1 MSMAVWIGQ
10 VVVMIVLVGG
20 AFLMG
25 VSVGDANGG
34 KR

>member
-1 MSMAVWIGQ
+1 MNMTVWIGQ
-10 VVVMIVLVGG
+10 VVVMVILVGG

-25 VSVGDANGG
+25 VSVSDREQG

>member
-1 MSMAVWIGQ
+1 MTEWIGQ
-10 VVVMIVLVGG
+10 VIVMMILVVG

-25 VSVGDANGG
+25 ASINDRKQG

>member
-1 MSMAVWIGQ
+1 MMEWIGQ
-10 VVVMIVLVGG
+10 VIVMIVLFGG

-25 VSVGDANGG
+25 VSVGDAKGG

>member
-1 MSMAVWIGQ
+1 MTEWIGQ
-10 VVVMIVLVGG
+10 VVAMIILVGG

-25 VSVGDANGG
+25 LSVGNEKGG

>member
-1 MSMAVWIGQ
+1 MEWFGQ
-10 VVVMIVLVGG
+10 LVVMVIIVSG

-25 VSVGDANGG
+25 VSVGDAKGG

>member
-1 MSMAVWIGQ
+1 MTAWIGQ
-10 VVVMIVLVGG
+10 VVVMVVLVGG

-25 VSVGDANGG
+25 LSVGNEKGG

>member
-1 MSMAVWIGQ
+1 MTIWIGQ
-10 VVVMIVLVGG
+10 VVVMMVLVGG

-25 VSVGDANGG
+25 VSVSDRKQD

>member
-1 MSMAVWIGQ
+1 MTVWIGQ

-25 VSVGDANGG
+25 ISVGDAKGG

>member
-1 MSMAVWIGQ
+1 MTEWIGQ
-10 VVVMIVLVGG
+10 VVVMMILVGG

-25 VSVGDANGG
+25 VSVNDRKQG

>member
-1 MSMAVWIGQ
+1 MAAWIGQ
-10 VVVMIVLVGG
+10 VVVMMVLIGG

-25 VSVGDANGG
+25 VSIGDAKRG

>member
-1 MSMAVWIGQ
+1 MNALQWTCEVITLL
-10 VVVMIVLVGG
+10 ILIGG

-25 VSVGDANGG
+25 VSVGDAKGG

>member
-1 MSMAVWIGQ
+1 MMEWFGQ
-10 VVVMIVLVGG
+10 VVVMIILIGG

-25 VSVGDANGG
+25 VSVSDRKQD

>member
-1 MSMAVWIGQ
+1 MTLLIGQ
-10 VVVMIVLVGG
+10 VIVMIVLVGG

-25 VSVGDANGG
+25 VSVGDAKEG

>member
-1 MSMAVWIGQ
+1 MTEWLGQ

-25 VSVGDANGG
+25 VSVSDRKQG

>member
-1 MSMAVWIGQ
+1 MTIWIGQ
-10 VVVMIVLVGG
+10 VIVMIVLVGG

-25 VSVGDANGG
+25 VSVSDRKQD

>member
-1 MSMAVWIGQ
+1 MTEWIGQ
-10 VVVMIVLVGG
+10 VIVMIVLVGG

-25 VSVGDANGG
+25 ASVNDRKQG

>member
-1 MSMAVWIGQ
+1 MMEWLGQIIAMA
-10 VVVMIVLVGG
+10 VLVGG

-25 VSVGDANGG
+25 VSVSDRKQG

>member
-1 MSMAVWIGQ
+1 MAAWIGQ
-10 VVVMIVLVGG
+10 VVVMMVLIGD

-25 VSVGDANGG
+25 VSIGDAKRG

>member
-1 MSMAVWIGQ
+1 MTEWIGQ
-10 VVVMIVLVGG
+10 VVAMIILVGG

-25 VSVGDANGG
+25 VSVSDRKQD

>member
-1 MSMAVWIGQ
+1 MTVWIGQ
-10 VVVMIVLVGG
+10 VVVMVVLVGG

-25 VSVGDANGG
+25 VSVSDRKQG

>member
-1 MSMAVWIGQ
+1 MTIWIGQ
-10 VVVMIVLVGG
+10 VIVMIILVGG

-25 VSVGDANGG
+25 VSVSDRKQD

>member
-1 MSMAVWIGQ
+1 MEWIGQ
-10 VVVMIVLVGG
+10 VVAMIILIGS

-25 VSVGDANGG
+25 LSVSDRKQD

>member
-1 MSMAVWIGQ
+1 MNALQWTGE
-10 VVVMIVLVGG
+10 VLAFLILICG

-25 VSVGDANGG
+25 LSIGDAKGG